1 MEPAHYSQ
9 HHTIR
14 GEKRSTATSNK
25 TTEGKAMDKD
35 KVKGAMDDAAGR
47 VKRQVGEW
55 TGDTN
60 KQVEGAA
67 QQIKGKAEK
76 ASGQVKDAV
85 RDATDEA
92 RRERERLEAN
102 HEKERE
108 HAHGSQRH

>member
-1 MEPAHYSQ
+1 
-9 HHTIR
+9 
-14 GEKRSTATSNK
+14 
-25 TTEGKAMDKD
+25 MDKD
-35 KVKGAMDDAAGR
+35 RVKGAMDDAAGR
-47 VKRQVGEW
+47 IKRQVGEW

-76 ASGQVKDAV
+76 VSGQVKDAA

-102 HEKERE
+102 QKSERE
-108 HAHGSQRH
+108 HAHSRERH